1 MKVVCPDQLLSVL
14 RLETRKLHDLSI
26 DSDES
31 DKLIQRVS
39 ELMAAESLEDF
50 TSYGSANLQ
59 LIAPPPEPRF
69 KMQIQTKLNL
79 IFSPQIE
86 VALTDQTTID
96 LNLVRSIHLIGLE
109 R

>member
-14 RLETRKLHDLSI
+14 RLETRKLHDISI

-50 TSYGSANLQ
+50 TSYDSVNLQ

-69 KMQIQTKLNL
+69 KMQIHTKLKL

-86 VALTDQTTID
+86 VALTDQTTIE
-96 LNLVRSIHLIGLE
+96 LNSVRSINLIGLE

>member
-14 RLETRKLHDLSI
+14 RLETRKLHEVSI

-31 DKLIQRVS
+31 AKLIQRVS

-50 TSYGSANLQ
+50 TSYDSANLQ

-79 IFSPQIE
+79 IFSPHID
-86 VALTDQTTID
+86 VALTDQTKIE
-96 LNLVRSIHLIGLE
+96 LKSVRSINLIGLE